1 MTTTRRLPHD
11 DTTRSSL
18 TQDTVFVKFLAERLA
33 DARRDA
39 ERLQGEID
47 LLFAQIE
54 GKRAEQAEYLR
65 IVEMCDAGLDVTRR
79 ENRPAPELAPR
90 QTDPALSQADPRA
103 VPAQAIG
110 DK

>member
-1 MTTTRRLPHD
+1 MTRRLPTD
-11 DTTRSSL
+11 DTARPSL
-18 TQDTVFVKFLAERLA
+18 AQDTVFIKFLAERRA
-33 DARRDA
+33 DAQRDA

-47 LLFAQIE
+47 LLTAQIE
-54 GKRAEQAEYLR
+54 GKRDEQTEHMR
-65 IVEMCDAGLDVTRR
+65 IVDMCDAGLDVTRR